1 MDLLRYQGV
10 FAAAPTPFRADG
22 TVDTETAERLTDY
35 YIEGGISGVF
45 ALSSTGEYF
54 AMTRR
59 QREAM
64 VDATAG
70 AAAGRVPVLAMVSD
84 ACLETVLENI
94 RIMGTHEIDGVVL
107 TAPYYFKYSQNELY
121 DFFCKAADASRV
133 PLLLYNQPTRLP
145 NVLGEELVLRLAEH
159 PNIIGLKD
167 TSAEAS
173 RLGKM
178 AAALGGR
185 DDFLYYAGSESLAA
199 YGALNGVNYVYAL
212 ASIEPRLFVQMRE
225 MAKEGNV
232 NGVLQAQRRV
242 DDLCGLFRLV
252 GGGSGVSFSNFAAAI
267 KAALELKGF
276 GRAYTAQLGKLP
288 TPEEYEAIRRVLEQP
303 V

>member
-1 MDLLRYQGV
+1 MDILRYKGV
-10 FAAAPTPFRADG
+10 FAAAPTPFHADG
-22 TVDTETAERLTDY
+22 TVDADTAGKLADY
-35 YIEGGISGVF
+35 YIEGGISGIF

-54 AMTRR
+54 AMTPK
-59 QREAM
+59 QRDRM
-64 VDATAG
+64 VDATVG

-94 RIMGTHEIDGVVL
+94 RIAVGHEVDGVVL
-107 TAPYYFKYSQNELY
+107 TAPYYFKYSQAELY
-121 DFFCKAADASRV
+121 HFFCKAADFSEV

-145 NVLGEELVLRLAEH
+145 NVLGEELVIKLADH

-167 TSAEAS
+167 TSADAA

-178 AAALGGR
+178 AAAVGNR
-185 DDFLYYAGSESLAA
+185 KDFLYYAGSESLAA
-199 YGALNGVNYVYAL
+199 YGALHGVNYVYAL
-212 ASIEPRLFVQMRE
+212 ASVEPQLFVKMQV
-225 MAKEGNV
+225 MAREGNV

-242 DDLCGLFRLV
+242 DSLCKLFRLV
-252 GGGSGVSFSNFAAAI
+252 GGGSGESFTNFAAAI

-276 GRAYTAQLGKLP
+276 GRAYTAQLGHLP
-288 TPEEYEAIRRVLEQP
+288 SPEEYDAIREVLEQS